1 MCSAV
6 ARCEAGYDDAMVSLR
21 RILCGWAPMIGVVV
35 VLAIFALPAIAQQ
48 RQTVSPPTPGKP
60 DDPPYVMNIL
70 TMIVIAGLIL
80 GAAFMPSK
88 RGHQD

>member
-1 MCSAV
+1 MMSPHK
-6 ARCEAGYDDAMVSLR
+6 RLAGR
-21 RILCGWAPMIGVVV
+21 WAPWIGVVGV
-35 VLAIFALPAIAQQ
+35 VAVLAIVALPAIAQQ
-48 RQTVSPPTPGKP
+48 REAVSPPTPGKP

-70 TMIVIAGLIL
+70 TMIIIVGLIL